1 MYCKS
6 NFVFYL
12 TLSSFSSRCSCI
24 FTHFLLF
31 CVTETTCPDGW
42 TKLCSSCYFLSTERG
57 SWTTGREDCRTRGAD
72 LVVIDSI
79 EEQTFLSGLSNK
91 NTWIGLTDRD
101 KEGTWKWVDGTPLTV
116 TYWASNQPD
125 NKNGEDCVEI
135 LSDQSSKWNDISCED
150 SRQWICEKPAQP

>member
-31 CVTETTCPDGW
+31 CVTDTTCPDGW
-42 TKLCSSCYFLSTERG
+42 TKFCSSCYFLSTESG

-72 LVVIDSI
+72 LVVIDSA
-79 EEQTFLSGLSNK
+79 EEQIFLSTFINTD
-91 NTWIGLTDRD
+91 TWIGLNDID
-101 KEGTWKWVDGTPLTV
+101 EEGTWKEK
-116 TYWASNQPD
+116 SNQPYSGSGD
-125 NKNGEDCVEI
+125 KEWGEEDCVYF
-135 LSDQSSKWNDISCED
+135 SGGHSSQWNDYSCEA
-150 SRQWICEKPAQP
+150 SLPWICEKPAQP

>member
-31 CVTETTCPDGW
+31 SVTETTCPDGW
-42 TKLCSSCYFLSTERG
+42 IKLCSSCYFFSTESG

-72 LVVIDSI
+72 LVVIDSA
-79 EEQTFLSGLSNK
+79 EEQVQHVFMLVDN
-91 NTWIGLTDRD
+91 
-101 KEGTWKWVDGTPLTV
+101 EGSWKWVDGTPLILNN
-116 TYWASNQPD
+116 WWNNQPD
-125 NKNGEDCVEI
+125 NGGGSSLTGDEDCAHI
-135 LSDQSSKWNDISCED
+135 RSDSEWNDLPCEK
-150 SRQWICEKPAQP
+150 SLQWICEKML